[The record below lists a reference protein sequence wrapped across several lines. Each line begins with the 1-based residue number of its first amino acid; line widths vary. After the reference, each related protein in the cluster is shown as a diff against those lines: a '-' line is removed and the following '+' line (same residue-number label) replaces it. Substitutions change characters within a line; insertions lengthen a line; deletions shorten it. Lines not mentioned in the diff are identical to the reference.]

1 MKKLLDWIKNHT
13 GVTILICVLLFVF
26 PLVAVH
32 ILFKIPAW
40 SDCLVAEWS
49 AGELLAYIAGFEAL
63 VGTAFLGLITVYQTE
78 RANDVTERL
87 SNENNYL
94 QKISVQQML
103 PLLRVGS
110 LVVEDANITTYK
122 YSQQKA
128 NTVEVVDVST
138 PQKHEPHLKVFL
150 PLIDSPKDGYHKTVR
165 FTMENISGGAIAQI
179 KVERIEFSGFNYKG
193 SHVEKACCI
202 GRKEAKY
209 ISWLILPGD
218 HIDVTVDIYFNNEL
232 YKHFWEFDE
241 FTAIGCFD
249 MCLFVTNR
257 SLSGIEYKEKIYIEK
272 SVGFKEHVMYKA
284 YEEEKDNA

>member
-1 MKKLLDWIKNHT
+1 MKKLLDCIKNHKWM
-13 GVTILICVLLFVF
+13 TILICALLFVV
-26 PLVAVH
+26 PLVTVH

-40 SDCLVAEWS
+40 SDCLAAEWS

-63 VGTAFLGLITVYQTE
+63 LGTVFLGLITVYQTE
-78 RANDVTERL
+78 RANYVTERL

-103 PLLRVGS
+103 PLLRVSS

-150 PLIDSPKDGYHKTVR
+150 PLVDSQNDGYHKTVR
-165 FTMENISGGAIAQI
+165 FTMENISGGTIAQI
-179 KVERIEFSGFNYKG
+179 KVDRIEFSGFNYKG
-193 SHVEKACCI
+193 SYVEKTCCI
-202 GRKEAKY
+202 GRPEAKY

-218 HIDVTVDIYFNNEL
+218 HIDITVDIYFINEL
-232 YKHFWEFDE
+232 YKHFWELAE
-241 FTAIGCFD
+241 FTSIGCFD